1 MIEQR
6 FGESPPFSVGVEEEL
21 MILDA
26 ETLEQVPAV
35 DVFLREAR
43 GTAAEGGFHTEL
55 FASVVELKTGVCRT
69 AREAAS
75 RLGELRRGGAAI
87 AGRNGLRLAA
97 AGTHPLTDPEAQPIV
112 EKGRYLDFV
121 RYAGVSA
128 RRQGVNGLHV
138 HVGMPS
144 ADACLHALEGVLPWL
159 PVVLAASANSPYLAG
174 RETGLASN
182 RAEILAQLPRSCAPP
197 AFRSYREWEGFVERF
212 VRLGLAA
219 DYTALWWDV
228 RPHPR
233 FGTLEVRMPD
243 QPTAPALSAA
253 FVALIQALS
262 VTALRGSAPSYDPA
276 TRGIYGQN
284 RWAALRFGPDARLVH
299 PSGERAAGV
308 PALLE
313 EMVALVLPAAEELGS
328 TALLAALD
336 PLRCEGGRQ
345 LALGRSHGLRAVC
358 LDLVERSVAD

>member
-1 MIEQR
+1 
-6 FGESPPFSVGVEEEL
+6 

-35 DVFLREAR
+35 DVVLREAR
-43 GTAAEGGFHTEL
+43 ATPAEGGFHTEL

-69 AREAAS
+69 AQEAAA
-75 RLGELRRGGAAI
+75 RLRELRRAGAAI
-87 AGRNGLRLAA
+87 AERNGLRLAA
-97 AGTHPLTDPEAQPIV
+97 AGTHPVTDPETQPIV
-112 EKGRYLDFV
+112 EKERYLDFV

-144 ADACLHALEGVLPWL
+144 ADACLHVLEGVLPWL
-159 PVVLAASANSPYLAG
+159 PVVLAVSANSPYLAG

-197 AFRSYREWEGFVERF
+197 AFRSYSEWEGFVERF
-212 VRLGLAA
+212 VRFGLAS
-219 DYTALWWDV
+219 DYTALWWDA

-243 QPTAPALSAA
+243 QPTALSLSAA
-253 FVALIQALS
+253 FVALIQALC
-262 VTALRGSAPSYDPA
+262 VTVFRDLAVSYDPSA
-276 TRGIYGQN
+276 RGIYRQN

-299 PSGERAAGV
+299 PSAERAVGV
-308 PALLE
+308 DALAE
-313 EMVALVLPAAEELGS
+313 ELLALVTPAAEELGS
-328 TALLAALD
+328 AALLAAFR
-336 PLRCEGGRQ
+336 PIRCEGQRQ
-345 LALGRSHGLRAVC
+345 LELGRSKGLRAVC
-358 LDLVERSVAD
+358 LDLVERSSDE